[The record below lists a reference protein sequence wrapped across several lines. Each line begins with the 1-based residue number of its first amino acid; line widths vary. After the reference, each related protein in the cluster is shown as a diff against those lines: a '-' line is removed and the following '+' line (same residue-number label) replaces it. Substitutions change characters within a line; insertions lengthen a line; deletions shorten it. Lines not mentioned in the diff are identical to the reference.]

1 MAFGLELLTIPRL
14 RLFNRWTLLL
24 LLEFKFLVPI
34 GNLNFLEAFFK

>member
-24 LLEFKFLVPI
+24 LLEFKFLMPI
-34 GNLNFLEAFFK
+34 GNLDLLKTFFK